1 MEKLMLS
8 ADGDVMLY
16 EVDKRIL
23 NNFSNLIEQFFE
35 WKKTNCYDEQL
46 FVKFLQQKYGSE
58 AIRFLK
64 NLGWLDYNNIPK
76 EYESIKWFNF

>member
-16 EVDKRIL
+16 EVDKQIL
-23 NNFSNLIEQFFE
+23 SNFDNLIEQFYQ

-46 FVKFLQQKYGSE
+46 FVKFLQQRYGNKT
-58 AIRFLK
+58 IKFIK
-64 NLGWLDYNNIPK
+64 NLGWIYDNLPK
-76 EYESIKWFNF
+76 EYENVKWYNF